1 MYCTRFGEE
10 LRRPI
15 AMPLGGSCSTRFRP
29 VGRIADQREVKWTI
43 IFASSFRIQLTFI
56 ARPLTLGFNIKE
68 FVMSETEVI
77 SRRRALSFLG
87 LAALAAAVPAAILP
101 ISEAEAQQPSPPT
114 APPAGAPPAG
124 AQTGTER
131 RQQRRTA
138 RTERRQERRMSRTK
152 RRQSRRTG
160 RKERRQQRRSPGAT

>member
-1 MYCTRFGEE
+1 V
-10 LRRPI
+10 
-15 AMPLGGSCSTRFRP
+15 SCSNRFMFSPARRP
-29 VGRIADQREVKWTI
+29 VGPIADNAKQTDDAVG
-43 IFASSFRIQLTFI
+43 AALFRIQLTFI
-56 ARPLTLGFNIKE
+56 ASPLTLGVDIRE
-68 FVMSETEVI
+68 LVMNETEVI

-87 LAALAAAVPAAILP
+87 LAVLAAAVPAAILP

-160 RKERRQQRRSPGAT
+160 RKERRQRRRSTGAT

>member
-1 MYCTRFGEE
+1 V
-10 LRRPI
+10 
-15 AMPLGGSCSTRFRP
+15 SCSTGFRP
-29 VGRIADQREVKWTI
+29 VGPIADQRQAKPTI
-43 IFASSFRIQLTFI
+43 PVGIAPFRIQLTFI
-56 ARPLTLGFNIKE
+56 ASPLTLGVDIRE

-87 LAALAAAVPAAILP
+87 LAVLAAAVPAAILP

>member
-1 MYCTRFGEE
+1 MSFDSVQARRSDSGPTR
-10 LRRPI
+10 
-15 AMPLGGSCSTRFRP
+15 SKTDDP
-29 VGRIADQREVKWTI
+29 VGA
-43 IFASSFRIQLTFI
+43 APFRIQLTFI
-56 ARPLTLGFNIKE
+56 ASPLTLGVDIRE

-87 LAALAAAVPAAILP
+87 LAALAAVVPAAILP

-114 APPAGAPPAG
+114 APPAGSPPAGAPPAG